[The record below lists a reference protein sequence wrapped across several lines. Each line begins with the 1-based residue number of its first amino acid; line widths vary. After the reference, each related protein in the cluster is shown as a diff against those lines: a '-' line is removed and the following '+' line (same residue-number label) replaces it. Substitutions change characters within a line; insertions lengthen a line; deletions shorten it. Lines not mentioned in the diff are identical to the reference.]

1 MGCQTTDTTPKDT
14 ISPEKVVKQKK
25 KEVPPQIELTN
36 PVIVHKPLL
45 CGDSGAILEG
55 IVKTHNE
62 RPVSWFVSKQTGIG
76 NSMSPRRTVKAPHIL
91 RVPTLSRVP
100 TPEKLR
106 TSREIQG
113 IRKPIRRYLLSASR
127 AHDSLWQVAVQPSS
141 SATKIRGSVHRS
153 TSLIAFIHGRSL

>member
-1 MGCQTTDTTPKDT
+1 MAVFLLMGCQTTDTTPKDT

-62 RPVSWFVSKQTGIG
+62 RPVSWFVSKQTGING
-76 NSMSPRRTVKAPHIL
+76 DDHKVLVMANTETGTVTIL
-91 RVPTLSRVP
+91 
-100 TPEKLR
+100 E
-106 TSREIQG
+106 
-113 IRKPIRRYLLSASR
+113 Y
-127 AHDSLWQVAVQPSS
+127 PSS
-141 SATKIRGSVHRS
+141 DIACFLVVGDEFEMTKEKSKSKPTKGQPI
-153 TSLIAFIHGRSL
+153 SLKKVLD

>member
-1 MGCQTTDTTPKDT
+1 MKHLLSIMAVFLLMGCQTIDTTPKDT

-62 RPVSWFVSKQTGIG
+62 RPVSWFVSKQTGING
-76 NSMSPRRTVKAPHIL
+76 DDHKILVMANTETGTVTILEYPSPSVACFLVVGDEFEMTKEKSKSK
-91 RVPTLSRVP
+91 PT
-100 TPEKLR
+100 KG
-106 TSREIQG
+106 Q
-113 IRKPIRRYLLSASR
+113 PI
-127 AHDSLWQVAVQPSS
+127 SLKKV
-141 SATKIRGSVHRS
+141 
-153 TSLIAFIHGRSL
+153 LD

>member
-62 RPVSWFVSKQTGIG
+62 RPVSWFVSKQTGING
-76 NSMSPRRTVKAPHIL
+76 DDHKILVMANTETGTVTILEYPSPSVACFLVVGDEFEMTKEKSKSK
-91 RVPTLSRVP
+91 PT
-100 TPEKLR
+100 KG
-106 TSREIQG
+106 Q
-113 IRKPIRRYLLSASR
+113 PI
-127 AHDSLWQVAVQPSS
+127 SLKKV
-141 SATKIRGSVHRS
+141 
-153 TSLIAFIHGRSL
+153 LD

>member
-1 MGCQTTDTTPKDT
+1 MKHLLSIMAVFLLMGCQTTDTTPKDT

-62 RPVSWFVSKQTGIG
+62 RPVSWFVSKQTGING
-76 NSMSPRRTVKAPHIL
+76 DDHKILVMANTETGTVTILEYPSPSVACFLVVGDEFEMTTKLKSKKTKGDPVSLK
-91 RVPTLSRVP
+91 RVLTLN
-100 TPEKLR
+100 
-106 TSREIQG
+106 
-113 IRKPIRRYLLSASR
+113 
-127 AHDSLWQVAVQPSS
+127 
-141 SATKIRGSVHRS
+141 
-153 TSLIAFIHGRSL
+153 

>member
-1 MGCQTTDTTPKDT
+1 MKHLLSIMAVFLLMGCQTTDTTPKDT

-62 RPVSWFVSKQTGIG
+62 RPVSWFVSKQTGING
-76 NSMSPRRTVKAPHIL
+76 DDHKILVMANTETGTVTILEYPSPSVACFLVVGDEFEMTKEKSKSK
-91 RVPTLSRVP
+91 PT
-100 TPEKLR
+100 KG
-106 TSREIQG
+106 Q
-113 IRKPIRRYLLSASR
+113 PI
-127 AHDSLWQVAVQPSS
+127 SLKKV
-141 SATKIRGSVHRS
+141 
-153 TSLIAFIHGRSL
+153 LD